1 MCPKV
6 NTVSFLL
13 AEREKLQPIHSN
25 PSSLLGEVWWWWGFC
40 HLPPNGNFHP
50 GNCLTTYF
58 YFLPRAS
65 YSDGKI
71 KAPPKPCAGNQGTQV
86 MVRFFCM
93 LSCCSLVF
101 MFVPPIGMCCIAR
114 EEVGHIA
121 QKSGKLGRDRQ
132 ADLQL
137 VLRWDDATADVSMW
151 SGWDRRLW

>member
-1 MCPKV
+1 M
-6 NTVSFLL
+6 
-13 AEREKLQPIHSN
+13 
-25 PSSLLGEVWWWWGFC
+25 GFC
-40 HLPPNGNFHP
+40 CLPPNP

-71 KAPPKPCAGNQGTQV
+71 KAPPKPCAGNQGTQI

-101 MFVPPIGMCCIAR
+101 MFVPLTGMCCIAR

-121 QKSGKLGRDRQ
+121 QKWKVGERQ
-132 ADLQL
+132 AGRSSVGL
-137 VLRWDDATADVSMW
+137 VVR
-151 SGWDRRLW
+151 